1 MRNSSS
7 SLARPTSPR
16 VAIAAALLLSLGA
29 CRPGDTAEITNIR
42 QAPPGASFKKV
53 GATSSERFGG
63 GPAPA
68 AGGQQSPVAN
78 AKPSF
83 TWDMPEGWTE
93 LPPRQFRDIN
103 LRAGGHAELD
113 CYMTTLSGDGGGLA
127 ANVNRWRGQVGLD
140 PLSDAAAAALPGTT
154 LLGKPAVR
162 VELSSEG
169 ENAQALLGVI
179 LVDRGSMVTVKLT
192 GPATLVEEQ
201 RAGFDQFCRTLAVR
215 EAALVQVP
223 PPAGSAVGQG
233 GLTYD
238 VPTGWA
244 DAGASN
250 MRIINLTAPGQSQ
263 CYVIRLTGEAGGRA
277 ANLNRWRGEVGLEA
291 AEDAELDAL
300 PKVEF
305 LGRSCSLLEVSGEYA
320 GMGGQ
325 AGSEMTVL
333 GVVRIGTDSSLFV
346 KMVGP
351 KDAIAAEKQRFIEF
365 LKSVAGA

>member
-1 MRNSSS
+1 MLP
-7 SLARPTSPR
+7 LARPVPVS
-16 VAIAAALLLSLGA
+16 ALLSAALLLLFSG
-29 CRPGDTAEITNIR
+29 CGPGDTVEITNVR
-42 QAPPGASFKKV
+42 KAPPGASFKRI
-53 GATSSERFGG
+53 GASSNERFGG
-63 GPAPA
+63 GPATA
-68 AGGQQSPVAN
+68 AGGQQAAAAN

-83 TWDMPEGWTE
+83 VWEMPEGWME

-103 LRAGGHAELD
+103 LQVGGHAELD

-140 PLSDAAAAALPGTT
+140 PISDAAAAALPGTT
-154 LLGKPAVR
+154 LLGKPAIR
-162 VELSSEG
+162 VELSAEG
-169 ENAQALLGVI
+169 ADAQALLGVI
-179 LVDRGSMVTVKLT
+179 LVDTGSMVTVKLT
-192 GPATLVEEQ
+192 GPAALVDEQ

-223 PPAGSAVGQG
+223 PPAGSAVGRV

-238 VPTGWA
+238 VPTGWT
-244 DAGASN
+244 DVGASS